1 MSKKTLTKTKS
12 GIDTKIISRTAI
24 ATSIFVL
31 LAILGGLSYGLSIKY
46 KGQKNK
52 AAAEDFFQQ
61 YIK

>member
-1 MSKKTLTKTKS
+1 MPKKTLTRTKA

-31 LAILGGLSYGLSIKY
+31 LALIAGFSYGMSIKFT
-46 KGQKNK
+46 GEKNK
-52 AAAEDFFQQ
+52 AVANNFFQQ